1 MPHRKFTKD
10 IGIVSLANLA
20 IALKTLIFL
29 PIITKVLGAG
39 NYGIWIQIIAAISLA
54 TPLVTMGLPYTLV
67 RFLAAEKD
75 KKEIQDGIYSV
86 AAIVLTSALI
96 VSAILLFF
104 S

>member
-75 KKEIQDGIYSV
+75 KKEIQ
-86 AAIVLTSALI
+86 
-96 VSAILLFF
+96 
-104 S
+104 